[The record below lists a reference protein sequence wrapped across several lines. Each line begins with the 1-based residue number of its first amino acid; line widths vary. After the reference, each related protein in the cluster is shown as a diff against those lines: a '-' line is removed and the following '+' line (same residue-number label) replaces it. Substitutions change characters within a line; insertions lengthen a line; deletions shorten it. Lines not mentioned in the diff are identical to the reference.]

1 LQSVSK
7 NAALDRLTDS
17 SKYGGTHRQRFDPNG
32 KGKGKEGREEV
43 AANDGHGYVSGSKIK
58 TKKDKPAE

>member
-43 AANDGHGYVSGSKIK
+43 AANDGYVSGSKIK